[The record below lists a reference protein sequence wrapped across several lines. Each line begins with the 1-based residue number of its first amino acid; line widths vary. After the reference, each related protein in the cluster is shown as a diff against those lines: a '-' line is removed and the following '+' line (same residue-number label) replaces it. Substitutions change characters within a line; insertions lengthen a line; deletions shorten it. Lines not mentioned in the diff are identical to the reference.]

1 MKVTA
6 VICGRNDN
14 YGGHLNERAT
24 YSINTILETFDEVI
38 YVDWNTE
45 DGPILTDA
53 IRLKNRHKL
62 RAITITPSMCEELMG
77 SENYKKGQK
86 MCEVLAR
93 NVGIR
98 RATGDIIID
107 TNIDVLV
114 PHRKYLDTLLDELRP
129 MEMITVA
136 KQDVE
141 LSDLVSQFG
150 EKGPNDWLEFQ
161 RLTPMLFGNW
171 PLTKRLMSPHIV
183 VSKALLDQV
192 PKNHH
197 HGMASIIMACG
208 DFQIAHRDTWF
219 AIRGFE
225 ESMIKRM
232 YIDTNVQYKVIMAG
246 GSVRATNFPPV
257 YHIEHERN
265 NDASVQNPIEVIQ
278 VTKNADTWGFS
289 ELKV

>member
-1 MKVTA
+1 M
-6 VICGRNDN
+6 ICGRNDN

-45 DGPILTDA
+45 SGPILTDA
-53 IRLKNRHKL
+53 INLKNRHKL
-62 RAITITPSMCEELMG
+62 KAITITPSMCEELMG

-98 RATGDIIID
+98 RATGDIVVD
-107 TNIDVLV
+107 TNVDVLV
-114 PHRKYLDTLLDELRP
+114 PQRKYLDVLLDELRP

-171 PLTKRLMSPHIV
+171 PITKRLMSPHIV
-183 VSKALLDQV
+183 VNKALLDQV
-192 PKNHH
+192 PINHH
-197 HGMASIIMACG
+197 HGVASIIMACG

-265 NDASVQNPIEVIQ
+265 NDASVQNSIEVIK